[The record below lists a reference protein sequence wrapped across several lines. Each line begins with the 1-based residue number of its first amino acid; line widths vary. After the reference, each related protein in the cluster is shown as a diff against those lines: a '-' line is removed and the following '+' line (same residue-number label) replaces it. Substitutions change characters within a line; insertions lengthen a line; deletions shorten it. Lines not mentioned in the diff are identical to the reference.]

1 MATVSYNPPL
11 PAAGRDEASLRP
23 IAHWLL
29 FCCAMVF
36 AMAVIGAV
44 TRLTESGL
52 LMVEWKPL
60 IGVLPPLSNAE
71 WERVFDLYRQTPEYR
86 YVNAGMT
93 LDEFRYIFYWE
104 WFHRLWGHLIG
115 LAFLVPFVW
124 FWLSGR
130 IPRALLAKLIGLFLL
145 GGLQGVIGWLMV
157 ASGLVDRPSVS
168 HYRLAAHLSMAVL
181 IYGLLLWVALGL
193 LAGESGTRRPHA
205 HWPDAVRGLRR
216 HAGAALALVGVTM
229 VWGAFVAGLDAG
241 RIYPEWPLMGD
252 RLVPAEAW
260 DMRPW
265 WINPLENHAA
275 VQFVHRWLAVAA
287 ALGVLTLVWRTLR
300 RGAAGPGSDRVRL
313 AGLLLGAGVVGQVGL
328 GIATLHTGVAIP
340 VAAAHQAGA
349 LVVVALLV
357 WYLSELTRPG

>member
-1 MATVSYNPPL
+1 
-11 PAAGRDEASLRP
+11 
-23 IAHWLL
+23 
-29 FCCAMVF
+29 MVF

-52 LMVEWKPL
+52 SMVEWKPL
-60 IGVLPPLSNAE
+60 IGILPPLSNAE

-86 YVNAGMT
+86 YVNVGMT
-93 LDEFRYIFYWE
+93 LEEFRYIFYWE

-130 IPRALLAKLIGLFLL
+130 IPRALLPKLVGLFVL
-145 GGLQGVIGWLMV
+145 GGLQGVVGWLMV
-157 ASGLVDRPSVS
+157 ASGLIDRPSVS

-193 LAGESGTRRPHA
+193 LARETDDAGRSHARRL
-205 HWPDAVRGLRR
+205 DAARGLRR

-229 VWGAFVAGLDAG
+229 VWGALVAGLDAG
-241 RIYPEWPLMGD
+241 RIYPEWPLMGEG
-252 RLVPAEAW
+252 LVPAEAW

-265 WINPLENHAA
+265 WINPLENHAT
-275 VQFVHRWLAVAA
+275 VQFIHRWLAVAA
-287 ALGVLTLVWRTLR
+287 ALAVLTLAWRALR
-300 RGAAGPGSDRVRL
+300 RSTAGQEGDRVRL
-313 AGLLLGAGVVGQVGL
+313 VGLLLGAGILTQVSL

-357 WYLSELTRPG
+357 WFLSEFRRRN